1 MWPVQSVAQAP
12 DVIWWSISGNVKWQ
26 TTASLWFTS
35 LTHWAHFNCVS
46 YHHLR
51 LTLPAELHIVLC
63 VRRICLVIST
73 KLARVA
79 FCDVC
84 RNVAAIYCDMF
95 GRNLRPW
102 SLLFAEF
109 LLVLFIYSRFSLPD
123 LISLFLLAHFRVSTT
138 PGNPGNL
145 LEICSVKSVDTLHLL
160 LYKRFKCIV
169 RRLTVC
175 SCVKYNDWHFAEI
188 IPLWIIPVEHDIS
201 TWSGVW

>member
-1 MWPVQSVAQAP
+1 MYQLCTIWRGTIIAFALYFHCFSPVTAVLCLTNEQVMWPVQSVAQAP

-46 YHHLR
+46 YHYLR

-145 LEICSVKSVDTLHLL
+145 LEICSVKSVDTLCLSQPAW
-160 LYKRFKCIV
+160 
-169 RRLTVC
+169 TM
-175 SCVKYNDWHFAEI
+175 
-188 IPLWIIPVEHDIS
+188 
-201 TWSGVW
+201 